1 MPYLGKA
8 ELKASKI
15 KRWTG
20 VPGAIVSIPYS
31 TIGFIPWNEVSTFV
45 TINGIKQHDS
55 AYLLNTTNARMEFSS
70 TLNVADEVEIVCIF
84 DVGVPT
90 YLDVIENTVDVTALK
105 TSDGTAGQVLTTDGA
120 GNLSFSSAGLGDL
133 DGGNSTTVYS
143 VADIIIDSGGAT

>member
-20 VPGAIVSIPYS
+20 VPGAVNSITYS
-31 TIGFIPWNEVSTFV
+31 DLGFIPYDEPSTFI

-55 AYLLNTTNARMEFSS
+55 AYLFNSTSSRLDFSS
-70 TLNVADEVEIVCIF
+70 ALGATDEVEVISIF

-90 YLDVIENTVDVTALK
+90 YLDVIPNTVDVEALK
-105 TSDGTAGQVLTTDGA
+105 TPDGTAGQVLTTDGA
-120 GNLSFSSAGLGDL
+120 GNLSFSSAALEAAEDAELLALVGL
-133 DGGNSTTVYS
+133 
-143 VADIIIDSGGAT
+143 